1 MAGEEQ
7 QQKSKTKDNIE
18 QVPKIL
24 NGKRI
29 TDDKP
34 RKLLD
39 GGGGVEHRLKHTRYY
54 VPEQSPPVTE
64 SRDLSPS
71 LGDCHSDLKT
81 N

>member
-1 MAGEEQ
+1 MADEKQ

-24 NGKRI
+24 SGKRI

-39 GGGGVEHRLKHTRYY
+39 VGKRG
-54 VPEQSPPVTE
+54 
-64 SRDLSPS
+64 
-71 LGDCHSDLKT
+71 
-81 N
+81 

>member
-34 RKLLD
+34 RKLLN
-39 GGGGVEHRLKHTRYY
+39 GVAGGVEHRLKHTRYY
-54 VPEQSPPVTE
+54 EPEQNPPVTE

-71 LGDCHSDLKT
+71 LGT
-81 N
+81 G

>member
-39 GGGGVEHRLKHTRYY
+39 GGRGGGVEHSLKHTRYY
-54 VPEQSPPVTE
+54 VPEQNPPVTE
-64 SRDLSPS
+64 SRDLSPP
-71 LGDCHSDLKT
+71 LGT
-81 N
+81 G